1 MNKNRSNTSHK
12 QYREKSRDGNST
24 TYKKQSSFADYK
36 SANLSPRDSKANQ
49 IKPYE
54 MWKQHIVTNPDTL
67 KLDTNHEI
75 LFKFDQSNKNY
86 LTTAKGVPNKNDYKS
101 QNK

>member
-36 SANLSPRDSKANQ
+36 SA
-49 IKPYE
+49 
-54 MWKQHIVTNPDTL
+54 
-67 KLDTNHEI
+67 
-75 LFKFDQSNKNY
+75 
-86 LTTAKGVPNKNDYKS
+86 
-101 QNK
+101 